1 MSSWMMAVASVPL
14 LPVMVVVYSRHG
26 DTITKLCRGAVAW
39 TLRLARGQV
48 CARTTHAFVLAQSTH
63 GQAESVLE
71 TFDLYARTHASAS
84 IGPLLGEALDEVVGR
99 VHPDRVLEL
108 GTHCGYTAVSV
119 LRLLGPTARL
129 LSVEQDPQV
138 ADLAEEIILVAGFKH
153 AQFQVLTGESGE
165 VIPTLHSS
173 LEPTQGS
180 GGGFQLVL
188 MDHDPRLYLLDLLAL
203 EREGLLCSA
212 GCSIIFILR
221 EMREKSVQELK
232 ELTRERHQTYCIT
245 SQMDALMEISFSQ
258 PSIQDLSTLGK

>member
-14 LPVMVVVYSRHG
+14 LPVMVVVYGRHG
-26 DTITKLCRGAVAW
+26 DTISKLCRGAVAW
-39 TLRLARGQV
+39 TLRLLARGHV
-48 CARTTHAFVLAQSTH
+48 CARTTHAFVLAHSTH

-84 IGPLLGEALDEVVGR
+84 IGPLLGEALDEVVDR

-119 LRLLGPTARL
+119 LRLLAPAARL

-165 VIPTLHSS
+165 VIPTLHSL
-173 LEPTQGS
+173 LEPAPGS
-180 GGGFQLVL
+180 GGGGFQLVL
-188 MDHDPRLYLLDLLAL
+188 MDHDPGLYLLDLLAL

-212 GCSIIFILR
+212 GCSIVFILR
-221 EMREKSVQELK
+221 KMREKSVQELK
-232 ELTRERHQTYCIT
+232 ELTRERCQTYCIT
-245 SQMDALMEISFSQ
+245 SQMDAMMEISFSQ
-258 PSIQDLSTLGK
+258 PSTHDSST